1 MKFPTIIDINKDINT
16 PNQIDIKL
24 DIAPEIIYFAGHFE
38 NHPVLPGVVQLDW
51 ALHFAKSY
59 LNINKT
65 NFAHIEQ
72 MKFSKIIT
80 PNIKIFLHLSL
91 EENKLKFKFYNENTI
106 YSIGKLKAKIKS
118 NLKSNN

>member
-1 MKFPTIIDINKDINT
+1 MRFPNIININKDINT

-24 DIAPEIIYFAGHFE
+24 DITPEIIYFAGHFE

-51 ALHFAKSY
+51 VLHFAKSY

-72 MKFSKIIT
+72 MKFSQIIT

-91 EENKLKFKFYNENTI
+91 EENKLKFKFYNENLI
-106 YSIGKLKAKIKS
+106 YSIGKLKAKIK
-118 NLKSNN
+118 